1 MVPLDSVSDFHIH
14 RLLDN
19 IFQGMVIYINSYEL
33 NQNTTEL
40 KLFPAPLKYVLFQVL
55 LVGLD
60 DLLALRNIDRVKVN
74 FFIVSC
80 KSITL
85 VSLAGKQRGNKFNIV
100 KLSVCIFVHPL
111 ENVIKIF
118 FREGETPLST
128 FFHHHLQT
136 KIFYGS
142 HFGMCLDTCFI
153 SQTLIL
159 PSWLEFT

>member
-1 MVPLDSVSDFHIH
+1 MLSVRLIVVVPLDSVSDFHIH

-74 FFIVSC
+74 
-80 KSITL
+80 L
-85 VSLAGKQRGNKFNIV
+85 D
-100 KLSVCIFVHPL
+100 
-111 ENVIKIF
+111 
-118 FREGETPLST
+118 
-128 FFHHHLQT
+128 
-136 KIFYGS
+136 FYCG
-142 HFGMCLDTCFI
+142 L
-153 SQTLIL
+153 
-159 PSWLEFT
+159 